1 MSSISNGGAV
11 PIPAGSWR
19 VRMPRPVEYVRL
31 LVVVLFVLTVLSALG
46 VLLAAPFDG
55 ELLGALAYAVA
66 PGVAGFVLL
75 RWLHSGGPRVRWALM
90 GVQVS
95 PLLQALG
102 AFAHGQSKGLT
113 QLAMPLAIVVLLCR
127 RSSREWFLTP
137 NRPAPDR
144 RPFSLAR
151 MIKWRHSEEGQTAV
165 EYAGLITLVVGIVLA
180 LVLSGLGGQISGGI
194 QSAICKVTGSACPPP
209 RAAADASNKSGSS
222 AGASSGTTGG
232 ASAGGPS
239 TGGSTGATA
248 GSGAGGSTANG
259 GSTGA
264 NGSGGANGS
273 TGANGSGGA
282 NGSTG
287 ANGSAGGAANGGAA
301 ANGGSSGGA
310 SANGG
315 ANGGAAA
322 NGGSNGAAS
331 ANGGSSGASSGAAGA
346 SGADA
351 SGASGGSGDDGGDSG
366 DGGDTSGGGGDSG
379 GNGGS
384 SGDNGKNNGGGGDTK
399 KDDGCFSGFGA
410 FFSCA
415 GDQVV
420 GAGKGLVVDGVW
432 GDVKDGWNA
441 VTHPIDTVKGTVTG
455 LWNYGSDIV
464 SNEWDSAWD
473 KVKKGDVLGL
483 VEQDLSFGPRMV
495 WKLGGD
501 FVVTKDVRDAWNRG
515 DYGEAFGLTLWNGGS
530 YFIPGVGEGKLAE
543 ILVKLEKINK
553 INKVVR
559 FIEKA
564 NEAFE
569 RVRKAIQKGDIRE
582 AEKAADDAQKAADDA
597 ADKARKSGCT
607 VASAPLRV
615 PYGGG
620 SDGWQ
625 PRSGGTVVTAS
636 YRPITTASFGVTPGV
651 VQIKDQH
658 CDAEDGKDAHDAQQ
672 KALDSRVE
680 VLKQAIQD
688 AKKDGVHVQP
698 DLLDNL
704 LKRVK
709 DNPDPLK
716 KEIGPKAAADAVK
729 DVTDLLEQKNI
740 DKLSREQLASKALNS
755 KDADA
760 LAQNLAESNITKNI
774 AKDEAA
780 DGTTV
785 YSAVGDNNKGRSK
798 LPDGKGGEFDVS
810 GIPDV
815 DVVYRGKDGKV
826 NVVEVKNRGNA
837 TTQASFPD
845 QVQRLGD
852 WAKKD
857 PARAARYEVATTDGW
872 EKVFD
877 QFQYKKQ
884 SKTDKAAGLPKERPA
899 GTPASEMAKNGVS
912 LRVGGK
918 DLSPDQLRKMDAAW
932 NAKSDAEKY
941 EALHSGKM
949 KDPKTAME
957 YLGVS

>member
-1 MSSISNGGAV
+1 
-11 PIPAGSWR
+11 
-19 VRMPRPVEYVRL
+19 MPRPIESVRL
-31 LVVVLFVLTVLSALG
+31 LVIVLFVLTVLSALG
-46 VLLAAPFDG
+46 VLLAAPVDG
-55 ELLGALAYAVA
+55 ELLGALVYAVA
-66 PGVAGFVLL
+66 PGVAGFALL
-75 RWLHSGGPRVRWALM
+75 RRLRDGGPWVRWALI
-90 GVQVS
+90 GVQVA
-95 PLLQALG
+95 PILEALG
-102 AFAHGQSKGLT
+102 ACADGQPKGLT
-113 QLAMPLAIVVLLCR
+113 QLALPVAVVVLLCR
-127 RSSREWFLTP
+127 RQARDWFLTP

-151 MIKWRHSEEGQTAV
+151 MIKWRHSDEGQTAV

-180 LVLSGLGGQISGGI
+180 LVLSGLGGQISDGI
-194 QSAICKVTGSACPPP
+194 QSAICKVTGSACPAP
-209 RAAADASNKSGSS
+209 RAANSESAKSGPGGSAAGGTTGADAGGAAAGGSSGADGGGSAAGGS
-222 AGASSGTTGG
+222 AGATG
-232 ASAGGPS
+232 SAGS
-239 TGGSTGATA
+239 
-248 GSGAGGSTANG
+248 
-259 GSTGA
+259 
-264 NGSGGANGS
+264 GSGGANSGTSAGGS
-273 TGANGSGGA
+273 
-282 NGSTG
+282 
-287 ANGSAGGAANGGAA
+287 SAGGASSGNGAGGA
-301 ANGGSSGGA
+301 G
-310 SANGG
+310 
-315 ANGGAAA
+315 
-322 NGGSNGAAS
+322 
-331 ANGGSSGASSGAAGA
+331 SGAAGGA
-346 SGADA
+346 SG
-351 SGASGGSGDDGGDSG
+351 SGGSSASGGSDASGGDGDDESDEG
-366 DGGDTSGGGGDSG
+366 DGSDGDSG
-379 GNGGS
+379 GGA
-384 SGDNGKNNGGGGDTK
+384 SGNDKGKDNGGGDKK
-399 KDDGCFSGFGA
+399 KDDGCFSGFGS

-415 GDQVV
+415 GDQIT

-432 GDVKDGWNA
+432 GDVKDGWDA
-441 VTHPIDTVKGTVTG
+441 VTHPIDTVTGTVSG

-464 SNEWDSAWD
+464 SNEWNSAVD
-473 KVKKGDVLGL
+473 KVKKGDILGL
-483 VEQDLSFGPRMV
+483 VKQDLSFGPRMV
-495 WKLGGD
+495 WKVGGD
-501 FVVTKDVRDAWNRG
+501 FVVTQDVRDAWKRG

-553 INKVVR
+553 VNKVVR
-559 FIEKA
+559 FVEKA
-564 NEAFE
+564 NEALE
-569 RVRKAIQKGDIRE
+569 RVRNAVKKGDLGE
-582 AEKAADDAQKAADDA
+582 AKKGADDAQKAADDA
-597 ADKARKSGCT
+597 AEKARKSGCT
-607 VASAPLRV
+607 VASPPLRV

-620 SDGWQ
+620 SDG
-625 PRSGGTVVTAS
+625 SGHGNNGTIVTAA
-636 YRPITTASFGVTPGV
+636 YRPRITSAAYFGGAPGI
-651 VQIKDQH
+651 VQAQDKH

-672 KALDSRVE
+672 KALDARAE

-688 AKKDGVHVQP
+688 AKKEGVHVQP

-716 KEIGPKAAADAVK
+716 KEIGPKAAADAIK

-780 DGTTV
+780 DGSTV

-815 DVVYRGKDGKV
+815 DVVYRAKDGKV

-845 QVQRLGD
+845 QVQRLGE

-884 SKTDKAAGLPKERPA
+884 SKTDKAAGKPKVRPE

-912 LRVGGK
+912 LRAGGK
-918 DLSPDQLRKMDAAW
+918 DLSPDQLRRMDAAW
-932 NAKSDAEKY
+932 NAKTDAEKY
-941 EALHSGKM
+941 TALQSGKM

>member
-11 PIPAGSWR
+11 PMPARPGR
-19 VRMPRPVEYVRL
+19 LRMPRPVESVRL
-31 LVVVLFVLTVLSALG
+31 LLIVLFVLTALSALG

-55 ELLGALAYAVA
+55 ELFGALVYAVA
-66 PGVAGFVLL
+66 PGVAGLALL
-75 RWLHSGGPRVRWALM
+75 RRLRDGGPWVRWALI
-90 GVQVS
+90 GVQVA
-95 PLLQALG
+95 PILEALG
-102 AFAHGQSKGLT
+102 ACADGRAKGLT
-113 QLAMPLAIVVLLCR
+113 QLAMPVALVVLLCR
-127 RSSREWFLTP
+127 REAREWFLTP
-137 NRPAPDR
+137 HRPAPDR

-151 MIKWRHSEEGQTAV
+151 MIKWRHSDEGQTAV
-165 EYAGLITLVVGIVLA
+165 EYAGLVTLVVGIVLA
-180 LVLSGLGGQISGGI
+180 LVLSGLGGQISDGI
-194 QSAICKVTGSACPPP
+194 QSAICKVTGSDCPAP
-209 RAAADASNKSGSS
+209 RAANNESAKSG
-222 AGASSGTTGG
+222 TGG
-232 ASAGGPS
+232 NTAGGATGDATGGS
-239 TGGSTGATA
+239 AAGGSAVGGSTGSAA
-248 GSGAGGSTANG
+248 GGSSGAGGGAGAG
-259 GSTGA
+259 GAAADGGTSASG
-264 NGSGGANGS
+264 GSGGSSSSDGAAGGS
-273 TGANGSGGA
+273 AGSDGSSASGGSDASGGDTTEGSGGSA
-282 NGSTG
+282 GD
-287 ANGSAGGAANGGAA
+287 SAGGASGSDGGSSDGGSSS
-301 ANGGSSGGA
+301 GGSSGG
-310 SANGG
+310 
-315 ANGGAAA
+315 
-322 NGGSNGAAS
+322 
-331 ANGGSSGASSGAAGA
+331 
-346 SGADA
+346 
-351 SGASGGSGDDGGDSG
+351 GDKKD
-366 DGGDTSGGGGDSG
+366 
-379 GNGGS
+379 
-384 SGDNGKNNGGGGDTK
+384 KK

-415 GDQVV
+415 GDQVT
-420 GAGKGLVVDGVW
+420 GAGKGLVVDGIW

-441 VTHPIDTVKGTVTG
+441 VIHPVDTVKGTVSG

-464 SNEWDSAWD
+464 SNEWNSAFD
-473 KVKKGDVLGL
+473 KVKKGDILGL

-501 FVVTKDVRDAWNRG
+501 FVVTQDVRDAWKRG

-543 ILVKLEKINK
+543 LLVKLEKINK

-559 FIEKA
+559 FVEKA
-564 NEAFE
+564 NEALD
-569 RVRKAIQKGDIRE
+569 RVRKAVRKGDLGE
-582 AEKAADDAQKAADDA
+582 AKKAADDAQKAADDA
-597 ADKARKSGCT
+597 AEKARKSGCT
-607 VASAPLRV
+607 IASAPLRV
-615 PYGGG
+615 PYG
-620 SDGWQ
+620 DGDGPSAST
-625 PRSGGTVVTAS
+625 PRNSGGIVSAA
-636 YRPITTASFGVTPGV
+636 YHPAAAPAMYFGGAPVI
-651 VQIKDQH
+651 VQADDKH

-672 KALDSRVE
+672 KALDARAE

-698 DLLDNL
+698 NLLDNL

-709 DNPDPLK
+709 ENPDPLK
-716 KEIGPKAAADAVK
+716 KEIGAKAAADAIK

-760 LAQNLAESNITKNI
+760 LAQNLAESNITKDI
-774 AKDEAA
+774 AKNEAA
-780 DGTTV
+780 DGSTV

-798 LPDGKGGEFDVS
+798 LPDGKGGEYDVS

-845 QVQRLGD
+845 QVQRLGE

-884 SKTDKAAGLPKERPA
+884 SKTDKAAGKPKERPE

-918 DLSPDQLRKMDAAW
+918 DLSPDQLRRMDTAW
-932 NAKSDAEKY
+932 SAKTDAERY

-949 KDPKTAME
+949 KDPQTAME

>member
-1 MSSISNGGAV
+1 MSSISNGGVV
-11 PIPAGSWR
+11 PMAAGAGR
-19 VRMPRPVEYVRL
+19 VCMPRPVESARL
-31 LVVVLFVLTVLSALG
+31 LIIVLFVITGLSALG
-46 VLLAAPFDG
+46 VLLAVPLDG
-55 ELLGALAYAVA
+55 EVIGALLAAVA
-66 PGVAGFVLL
+66 PGVAGLVLL
-75 RWLHSGGPRVRWALM
+75 RWLRDGGPWVRWTLIGIQA
-90 GVQVS
+90 VPVA
-95 PLLQALG
+95 QALG
-102 AFAHGQSKGLT
+102 ALANAQPKGLT
-113 QLAMPLAIVVLLCR
+113 QLALPVALIVLLCR
-127 RSSREWFLTP
+127 REARTWFLTP

-144 RPFSLAR
+144 RPFSLSR
-151 MIKWRHSEEGQTAV
+151 MLKWRHSEEGQTAV

-180 LVLSGLGGQISGGI
+180 LVLSGLGGRISDGI
-194 QSAICKVTGSACPPP
+194 GSAICKVTGSACPPP
-209 RAAADASNKSGSS
+209 RAAGSDSARSGPGSS
-222 AGASSGTTGG
+222 ASGGFGTAGAAGGAAAGAPGGGSASGGSSGGD
-232 ASAGGPS
+232 SA
-239 TGGSTGATA
+239 A
-248 GSGAGGSTANG
+248 SGAGGAAAG
-259 GSTGA
+259 GSASGA
-264 NGSGGANGS
+264 GGNASGAGGATGSGGA
-273 TGANGSGGA
+273 
-282 NGSTG
+282 
-287 ANGSAGGAANGGAA
+287 AA
-301 ANGGSSGGA
+301 SGGA

-315 ANGGAAA
+315 
-322 NGGSNGAAS
+322 SD
-331 ANGGSSGASSGAAGA
+331 GASSSSGGDDAGA
-346 SGADA
+346 DGSDGP
-351 SGASGGSGDDGGDSG
+351 GGSGDSSG
-366 DGGDTSGGGGDSG
+366 DGSGGGGNAGGSDGGKG
-379 GNGGS
+379 GN
-384 SGDNGKNNGGGGDTK
+384 DNGGKK
-399 KDDGCFSGFGA
+399 KDDGCLSGFGA

-441 VTHPIDTVKGTVTG
+441 VTHPIDTVTGTVSG
-455 LWNYGSDIV
+455 LWNYGSGIV
-464 SNEWDSAWD
+464 SNEWDSAVD
-473 KVKKGDVLGL
+473 KVKKGDFLGL
-483 VEQDLSFGPRMV
+483 VEQDLTFGPRMV
-495 WKLGGD
+495 WKVGGD
-501 FVVTKDVRDAWNRG
+501 FVVTQDVRDAWSRG

-543 ILVKLEKINK
+543 VLVKLEKINK

-559 FIEKA
+559 FVEKA
-564 NEAFE
+564 NEALE
-569 RVRKAIQKGDIRE
+569 RVRKAVKKGDLGE
-582 AEKAADDAQKAADDA
+582 AKKAADDAQKAADDA
-597 ADKARKSGCT
+597 AEKARKSGCT

-615 PYGGG
+615 PYGGIPGG
-620 SDGWQ
+620 SGH
-625 PRSGGTVVTAS
+625 GGVVTVVTAS
-636 YRPITTASFGVTPGV
+636 YRPRSAPAYFGAAPGI
-651 VQIKDQH
+651 VQIEDKH
-658 CDAEDGKDAHDAQQ
+658 CDVEDGKDAHDAQQ
-672 KALDSRVE
+672 KALDARAE

-698 DLLDNL
+698 NLLDNL
-704 LKRVK
+704 LQRVK

-716 KEIGPKAAADAVK
+716 KEIGRKEAADAIK

-774 AKDEAA
+774 AKDEAQ
-780 DGTTV
+780 DGSTV

-798 LPDGKGGEFDVS
+798 LPDGKGGEYDVS

-845 QVQRLGD
+845 QVQRLGE

-857 PARAARYEVATTDGW
+857 PARAARYEIATSDGW

-884 SKTDKAAGLPKERPA
+884 SKTDKAAGKPKERPA

-912 LRVGGK
+912 LRVDGK
-918 DLSPDQLRKMDAAW
+918 DLSPDQLRRMDSAW
-932 NAKSDAEKY
+932 NAKTDAEKY